1 MFDDLLALLGSA
13 RFWLDAAILTAI
25 VRFVWTAVQKIFE
38 SLLFVFSLRTR
49 VLEVHFGAHPDAPR
63 EIEAL
68 HYLLFR
74 YGNDTYLKE
83 LASDQ
88 ERHHGRLRNIVRK
101 VEVSDLPDGGKGIKF
116 RLKVHKRLGTQFK
129 LFIDVAGDPAA
140 VVRYLDSHANVY
152 DVEPSPRPGNRSRV
166 FFLVREFPTIT
177 TVDGFENNM
186 IWPV

>member
-25 VRFVWTAVQKIFE
+25 VRFVWTVVQKLSE
-38 SLLFVFSLRTR
+38 RLLFALSLRTR
-49 VLEVHFGAHPDAPR
+49 TIEVTFDAHPDVPS

-68 HYLLFR
+68 RYLFIR

-101 VEVSDLPDGGKGIKF
+101 VEVSDLPDGGKRIKL

-129 LFIDVAGDPAA
+129 LFVDVAGDPAA
-140 VVRYLDSHANVY
+140 VARYLNSHPNVY
-152 DVEPSPRPGNRSRV
+152 EVESSPRPGNRSRV
-166 FFLVREFPTIT
+166 FFLVRDFPTIT